1 MKKKMIKNNTGY
13 TWRFFRA
20 GGFDQVRIDSAQDL
34 INIEKLDQKLWVAL
48 ACPVDNVHFDTTT
61 LQMIDCDGDR
71 RIRANELI
79 AAIKWTVKNLKN
91 PDELIENKDGI
102 SLDSINDSTDEGK
115 KIFQTVRS
123 SLKLLGKDE
132 NGSIS
137 VEEIQNLEKSF
148 SDKVFNGDGIITVDT
163 ASDEEHKKLINDI
176 IAVSGSVID
185 RSGKPG
191 IDTRI
196 VEDFFTEAQ
205 KYIVWRMEI
214 HKDQSVLPLG
224 EKTEP
229 AFEVLNKVKNK
240 IDDFFTRCAIAGY
253 DDRAIVHLN
262 GGDSAFLSCV
272 TQPLT
277 IDCDALS
284 SLPISIVKPHGVL
297 PLSGDINPSWQKS
310 IGELIGEVI
319 IPLYGIKKDLTYM
332 EWKEICSLF
341 EPLFSWQKRKPS
353 SAIHTLGQDRIE
365 EILNSNMK
373 TEILSLIEQDRFE
386 SVSFE
391 SIKALEKL
399 IRLKRDL
406 YVLSKNFVNF
416 KDFYTKG
423 SSSIFQAGTLY
434 LDQRSCHL
442 CIKIDDPNKHSLMAS
457 MAGTYLVYCEC
468 KRKDEAKN
476 IIIVAAFTNGDSD
489 NLMVGRNGVFYDR
502 SGKDWDATI
511 IKIIDNPISLRQ
523 AFWLPYKSFVRMIES
538 QVAKRAMDAEV
549 QSTTKLSQAALAT
562 ANVDKV
568 KTGPAV
574 PQKKLDVGIVAA
586 LGVAAGALGT
596 FVATLFGYIAGIV
609 KLGPLA
615 IAGSILGLIA
625 LISGPSIILAFI
637 KLRKRNLGPIL
648 DAGGWAVNAKAQ
660 ISVPFGALLT
670 HTATLPA
677 GSQRDLIDPY
687 AERKSPWSKIIIVLL
702 VLYLAYISLNHVG
715 LVNKWSNGLIGI
727 KREWVFKDLFQKKSP
742 DSVIP
747 VTQP

>member
-1 MKKKMIKNNTGY
+1 MNKKIFKSNAGH

-34 INIEKLDQKLWVAL
+34 LNIEKLDQKLWVAL
-48 ACPVDNVHFDTTT
+48 ACPVDNVHFDTVT

-79 AAIKWTVKNLKN
+79 AAIKWTAKNLKN
-91 PDELIENKDGI
+91 PDELIESKDGLSI
-102 SLDSINDSTDEGK
+102 DSINDFTDEGK
-115 KIFQTVRS
+115 RISQTIRS
-123 SLKLLGKDE
+123 SLKMLGKDE

-137 VEEIQNLEKSF
+137 VEEIQNLEKCI
-148 SDKVFNGDGIITVDT
+148 SDKVFNGDGIITIDT
-163 ASDEEHKKLINDI
+163 ASDEAHKKLINDI
-176 IAVSGSVID
+176 IAVSGSVTD

-191 IDTRI
+191 IDAGI
-196 VEDFFTEAQ
+196 VEVFFTEAQ
-205 KYIVWRMEI
+205 KYIVWRMDI

-229 AFEVLNKVKNK
+229 AFEVLNKAKNK

-262 GGDSAFLSCV
+262 GGDSALLSCA

-297 PLSGDINPSWQKS
+297 PLSGDINPSWQNS
-310 IGELIGEVI
+310 IDELVEKVI
-319 IPLYGIKKDLTYM
+319 LPLYGTKKHLTYL
-332 EWKEICSLF
+332 EWKDICNLF

-353 SAIHTLGQDRIE
+353 SAVHTLGRGRIE
-365 EILNSNMK
+365 EILNSNTK
-373 TEILSLIEQDRFE
+373 AEILSLIEQDRFE

-391 SIKALEKL
+391 SIKVLEKL
-399 IRLKRDL
+399 IRFKRDL
-406 YVLSKNFVNF
+406 YALSKNFINF

-423 SSSIFQAGTLY
+423 TSSIFQAGTLY
-434 LDQRSCHL
+434 LDQRSCNL

-489 NLMVGRNGVFYDR
+489 NLMVGRNGIFYDR
-502 SGKDWDATI
+502 SGKDWDAAI

-549 QSTTKLSQAALAT
+549 QSTTKLSQAALTA

-568 KTGPAV
+568 KNEPAV

-615 IAGSILGLIA
+615 IAGAILGLIA

-648 DAGGWAVNAKAQ
+648 DAGGWAVNAKAR

-687 AERKSPWSKIIIVLL
+687 AEKKSPWSKILIVLL

-727 KREWVFKDLFQKKSP
+727 KREWVFKDLLQKRSP

-747 VTQP
+747 VSQP